1 MLNMYAVIW
10 NEYIKDIVIAHNE
23 EEARELAS
31 DELAEIDASGVPVKL
46 LDDTLQ
52 TMTTRGVMTLREVIN
67 YYAEPRYVYGIDNI
81 NVHIQ

>member
-10 NEYIKDIVIAHNE
+10 NEYIKDIVIAHDE

-31 DELAEIDASGVPVKL
+31 DGLVDIDANGVPVKL

-52 TMTTRGVMTLREVIN
+52 TMTKQGLMTLREVIN
-67 YYAEPRYVYGIDNI
+67 HYGEPRYVSGIDNI
-81 NVHIQ
+81 NVHI